1 MDGGGLWMI
10 TTGVDPVLQGS
21 LLTTERPERG
31 ASNNNNNNNTFN
43 LEAPFKTPKVT
54 LQSI

>member
-1 MDGGGLWMI
+1 MVINFIYFYDNQVL
-10 TTGVDPVLQGS
+10 GVFFLNKEPLLQS
-21 LLTTERPERG
+21 MK
-31 ASNNNNNNNTFN
+31 NNNNNTFN

>member
-1 MDGGGLWMI
+1 MLC
-10 TTGVDPVLQGS
+10 DPVSPHYSIKYYTVTQVLMFLS
-21 LLTTERPERG
+21 KCTRLIII
-31 ASNNNNNNNTFN
+31 NNNTFN

>member
-1 MDGGGLWMI
+1 MRLPGDGIVCGS
-10 TTGVDPVLQGS
+10 VLEEG
-21 LLTTERPERG
+21 EVEDCF
-31 ASNNNNNNNTFN
+31 NNNNNNTFN